1 LLIDA
6 RDKIEGSLVR
16 TIIDGGDDE
25 IAQRQVI
32 EAGRLKGRLSE
43 HDDLSYRLEA
53 TSCSEPL

>member
-16 TIIDGGDDE
+16 TVIDGGDDE
-25 IAQRQVI
+25 IAQGQVI
-32 EAGRLKGRLSE
+32 ETGWLKGGLSE
-43 HDDLSYRLEA
+43 HDDLSDRLEA